1 MAWIFNPFTGTFD
14 YTNSPSTATIG
25 GSITSGQVAFGDTTA
40 NNIKGTAN
48 ATLDASGNLTAASFI
63 KIGGTSSQ
71 FLKADGSVDSNT
83 YLTSVAS
90 ISALSITNTGL
101 WQYAFP
107 FLLTPPNNL
116 SISGVF
122 SAPPSGPWI
131 ESFVYTE
138 NSNVLGPLLT
148 SLTFDDLVGVRASFT
163 PSAMTALTTLSVPAL
178 VTVGSNFNP
187 SSMALLTTLS
197 MPVLATVAGSF
208 TPASMAALTT
218 LSIPSLVTVGSNF
231 NPSTMASITTLSAPA
246 LTSVGTAFSPNSMAS
261 LTTLSVPVL
270 ATVGGSLSPAN
281 LGALTSLSFPALVTV
296 GAAFIPSTM
305 ASITTLSAPALTI
318 IGGSF
323 SPNSMASLTTLSMP
337 VLATVGGSLNPTN
350 LGALTSLSFPALV
363 TVSVAFIP
371 STMAALT
378 TVSAPALVT
387 VGNGGGAGAINLST
401 SMGNIANVTFG
412 AVGTTKVIGGN
423 INISGQ
429 KLTQSSVDNLLALV
443 ASLDGTNGTTLYTST
458 VNISGGTNAAPT
470 FTGATGTKAGS
481 AFVGVTTTCT
491 VTWVAH
497 GFATGDRITVTG
509 ITTLTNANK
518 TAVITVDTA
527 DQFHYT
533 IASQSATGAGTA
545 TYHQEPAASTE
556 GYANKQRIIINGGTC
571 TTN

>member
-270 ATVGGSLSPAN
+270 ATVGGSL
-281 LGALTSLSFPALVTV
+281 
-296 GAAFIPSTM
+296 
-305 ASITTLSAPALTI
+305 
-318 IGGSF
+318 
-323 SPNSMASLTTLSMP
+323 
-337 VLATVGGSLNPTN
+337 NPTN